1 MKEENFKNIEN
12 LLSKLD
18 SDRSWILKN
27 IDIGKWS
34 ELRIELAT
42 IERFIIITIIF
53 YVLKNIIVI
62 MINLRKESHQLLEL
76 VEHYSN

>member
-27 IDIGKWS
+27 IDKGKWL

-42 IERFIIITIIF
+42 LEREISKLI
-53 YVLKNIIVI
+53 
-62 MINLRKESHQLLEL
+62 LRVKEYNCNNDKS
-76 VEHYSN
+76 

>member
-1 MKEENFKNIEN
+1 MKEENFKNIGN

-27 IDIGKWS
+27 IDKGKWS

-42 IERFIIITIIF
+42 LEREISKLI
-53 YVLKNIIVI
+53 
-62 MINLRKESHQLLEL
+62 LRAKEYNCNNDKS
-76 VEHYSN
+76 

>member
-27 IDIGKWS
+27 IDNGKWP
-34 ELRIELAT
+34 ELRTNLAT
-42 IERFIIITIIF
+42 LEREISKFI
-53 YVLKNIIVI
+53 
-62 MINLRKESHQLLEL
+62 LRAKEYNCNNDKS
-76 VEHYSN
+76 

>member
-27 IDIGKWS
+27 IDKGKWS

-42 IERFIIITIIF
+42 LEREISKLI
-53 YVLKNIIVI
+53 
-62 MINLRKESHQLLEL
+62 LRAKEYKCNNDKS
-76 VEHYSN
+76 

>member
-1 MKEENFKNIEN
+1 MKKENFKNIEI

-27 IDIGKWS
+27 IDKGKWP

-42 IERFIIITIIF
+42 LEREISKLI
-53 YVLKNIIVI
+53 
-62 MINLRKESHQLLEL
+62 LRVKE
-76 VEHYSN
+76 YNWSNDKS

>member
-18 SDRSWILKN
+18 NDRSWILKN
-27 IDIGKWS
+27 IDKGKWS

-42 IERFIIITIIF
+42 LEREISKLI
-53 YVLKNIIVI
+53 
-62 MINLRKESHQLLEL
+62 LRVKEYNCNNGKS
-76 VEHYSN
+76 

>member
-27 IDIGKWS
+27 IDNGKWS

-42 IERFIIITIIF
+42 LEREISKLIQ
-53 YVLKNIIVI
+53 
-62 MINLRKESHQLLEL
+62 RAKEYNYNNKS
-76 VEHYSN
+76 

>member
-1 MKEENFKNIEN
+1 MKEENFKKIEN

-27 IDIGKWS
+27 IDRGKWP

-42 IERFIIITIIF
+42 LEREISKFI
-53 YVLKNIIVI
+53 
-62 MINLRKESHQLLEL
+62 LRAKEYNCNNDKS
-76 VEHYSN
+76 

>member
-27 IDIGKWS
+27 IDNGKWS

-42 IERFIIITIIF
+42 LERELSKFI
-53 YVLKNIIVI
+53 
-62 MINLRKESHQLLEL
+62 LRVREYNCNSDKS
-76 VEHYSN
+76 

>member
-18 SDRSWILKN
+18 NDRSWILKN
-27 IDIGKWS
+27 IDNGKWS

-42 IERFIIITIIF
+42 LEREISKLI
-53 YVLKNIIVI
+53 
-62 MINLRKESHQLLEL
+62 LRAKEYN
-76 VEHYSN
+76 YSNDKS

>member
-27 IDIGKWS
+27 IDKGKWS
-34 ELRIELAT
+34 ELRIQLAT
-42 IERFIIITIIF
+42 LEREISRLI
-53 YVLKNIIVI
+53 
-62 MINLRKESHQLLEL
+62 LRVKE
-76 VEHYSN
+76 YNCNNDKT